1 VAIFNKETI
10 LPENLIENPP
20 AFPFSKEQIDSL
32 SEAEAAK
39 AQAFNQSIQIHKIPG
54 TGVIN
59 AVIKQEIARNGDNL
73 ISYTIGTLKGVKE
86 LVNYNNKA
94 VGR

>member
-1 VAIFNKETI
+1 MFYK
-10 LPENLIENPP
+10 
-20 AFPFSKEQIDSL
+20 
-32 SEAEAAK
+32 
-39 AQAFNQSIQIHKIPG
+39 SIQIHKIPG

-86 LVNYNNKA
+86 LINYNNKA